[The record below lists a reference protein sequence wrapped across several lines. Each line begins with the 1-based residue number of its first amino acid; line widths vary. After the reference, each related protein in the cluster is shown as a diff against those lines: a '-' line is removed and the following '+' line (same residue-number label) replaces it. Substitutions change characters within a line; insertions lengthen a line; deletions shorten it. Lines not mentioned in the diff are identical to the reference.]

1 MLREKNRNNHL
12 FLVEL
17 ITVFFLSNFE
27 PIFVSSGDVYLC
39 SKAEGNALDPCGI
52 GFLFLGVAEQFA
64 IAEAKLRAWA
74 SMDDDEDEDLDSEGS
89 PGDGQT
95 HTSFSRS
102 AGSHLFH
109 LSFISFCSSP
119 FTSETSLKPPPP
131 ASSSTPPPQL
141 SIHPQVF

>member
-1 MLREKNRNNHL
+1 MVK
-12 FLVEL
+12 L
-17 ITVFFLSNFE
+17 ITVFFLSKFE

-74 SMDDDEDEDLDSEGS
+74 SMDEDEDEDLDSEGS

-102 AGSHLFH
+102 AGTHLFH
-109 LSFISFCSSP
+109 LSVISFCSLP
-119 FTSETSLKPPPP
+119 FTETSLKQNPPP

>member
-1 MLREKNRNNHL
+1 M
-12 FLVEL
+12 
-17 ITVFFLSNFE
+17 
-27 PIFVSSGDVYLC
+27 SSGDVYLC
-39 SKAEGNALDPCGI
+39 SKAESNALDPCGI

-102 AGSHLFH
+102 AGTHLFH

-119 FTSETSLKPPPP
+119 FTSETSLKQPPPP
-131 ASSSTPPPQL
+131 CLIFHTPTPTVHPSSGVLTLCSSLRRRHVQCCHRSATPA
-141 SIHPQVF
+141 

>member
-1 MLREKNRNNHL
+1 MLGQTTEIITFSWSNSLQFFFSANLNQFLCHL
-12 FLVEL
+12 AMFICVPRQK
-17 ITVFFLSNFE
+17 V
-27 PIFVSSGDVYLC
+27 
-39 SKAEGNALDPCGI
+39 LDPCGI

-102 AGSHLFH
+102 AGTHLFH

-119 FTSETSLKPPPP
+119 FTSETSLKQPPPP
-131 ASSSTPPPQL
+131 ASSSTPPTQL